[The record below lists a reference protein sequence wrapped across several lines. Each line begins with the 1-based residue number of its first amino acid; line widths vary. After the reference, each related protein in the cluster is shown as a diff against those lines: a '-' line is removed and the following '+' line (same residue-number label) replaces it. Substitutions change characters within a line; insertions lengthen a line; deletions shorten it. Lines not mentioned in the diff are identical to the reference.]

1 MNRSESYTTH
11 FHFYS
16 TREEQ
21 KNTERNAHFSL
32 PRQKGAITNCKY
44 LPVVP
49 FQHINT
55 GDQLSLS
62 RAGAITSRYIDIG
75 VPSVHDKYRRF
86 LSEKKWLAMRG
97 GGGGPIGPP
106 PPPPAPPPP
115 PPPPPPP
122 KRHSRPPTQLFLAD
136 YTSFYSAAKSR
147 AMQKRKRKG
156 SKIWLQPRQSRSSS
170 SRRVREASCGFD
182 VDS

>member
-1 MNRSESYTTH
+1 MGLDLSGVWMNRSESYTTH

-86 LSEKKWLAMRG
+86 L
-97 GGGGPIGPP
+97 
-106 PPPPAPPPP
+106 
-115 PPPPPPP
+115 
-122 KRHSRPPTQLFLAD
+122 
-136 YTSFYSAAKSR
+136 
-147 AMQKRKRKG
+147 
-156 SKIWLQPRQSRSSS
+156 
-170 SRRVREASCGFD
+170 
-182 VDS
+182 

>member
-97 GGGGPIGPP
+97 GPQRVT
-106 PPPPAPPPP
+106 AA
-115 PPPPPPP
+115 
-122 KRHSRPPTQLFLAD
+122 RPLS
-136 YTSFYSAAKSR
+136 Y
-147 AMQKRKRKG
+147 
-156 SKIWLQPRQSRSSS
+156 S
-170 SRRVREASCGFD
+170 SRITRVSIQQPKVVQCKKEKEKGVKYGCSHGSLGPAAAGECAKPHAD
-182 VDS
+182 LM

>member
-62 RAGAITSRYIDIG
+62 RAGASYIDIG

-86 LSEKKWLAMRG
+86 LSEKKWLAMK
-97 GGGGPIGPP
+97 GGPQRVTAARPLSYS
-106 PPPPAPPPP
+106 
-115 PPPPPPP
+115 
-122 KRHSRPPTQLFLAD
+122 SRITRVSIS
-136 YTSFYSAAKSR
+136 TAKSR
-147 AMQKRKRKG
+147 AMQKEKEKKRKG
-156 SKIWLQPRQSRSSS
+156 VKYGCSHGSLGPAAAGECAKPHADLR
-170 SRRVREASCGFD
+170 
-182 VDS
+182 